1 MTSIIL
7 FSLNAYQSKQ
17 TRFHCSLIASSRLLF
32 DTWLNVP
39 LNLMLDSI
47 NCFARPSPLI
57 HDTKIV
63 SREKNN
69 KWCWMMLRILIYL
82 FKAYKFL
89 LVKHFIITLFI
100 YFYSYHYFI
109 DYYIINYFSLY
120 IIILKMKFWESLHQK
135 PRNDNKKKEKKKR
148 EMKWRRPGS
157 NRRPSVC

>member
-1 MTSIIL
+1 MIL

-32 DTWLNVP
+32 DTWLNIP
-39 LNLMLDSI
+39 LNLILDSI

-135 PRNDNKKKEKKKR
+135 PRNDNKKKKKR

>member
-32 DTWLNVP
+32 DTWLNIP
-39 LNLMLDSI
+39 LNLILDSI
-47 NCFARPSPLI
+47 NCFARQSPLI

-109 DYYIINYFSLY
+109 DYYIINYFFLY
-120 IIILKMKFWESLHQK
+120 IIILWNFERASTKNQEMII
-135 PRNDNKKKEKKKR
+135 KKKR

>member
-32 DTWLNVP
+32 DTWLNIP
-39 LNLMLDSI
+39 LNLILYSI

-100 YFYSYHYFI
+100 YLFLFLSLLYWLL
-109 DYYIINYFSLY
+109 YYKLFFSLY
-120 IIILKMKFWESLHQK
+120 NNLKNEILREPPPKT
-135 PRNDNKKKEKKKR
+135 KK
-148 EMKWRRPGS
+148 W
-157 NRRPSVC
+157 